1 MRILSV
7 GTALPPH
14 RHTQDELL
22 DELGRAWAG
31 RPPEDLKRLRRLSG
45 STMVRERYLSMPPR
59 DYLDK
64 PGFTDRM
71 RVYRECG
78 VELAEIAVKKALEEA
93 GLTPRDVDL
102 LFFTT
107 VTGVS
112 VPTLDAML
120 LNRLDFRSDIKRI
133 PCFGLGCVAGA
144 AGTARLL
151 DYLNGAPDKVALL
164 VSVELCSLTFQLDDT
179 SISNLVGVNL
189 FGDGASALVAV
200 GKEHP
205 SAKHS
210 SGPEVLA
217 SRSRFYPKSEHIMGW
232 DVGSHGFRIVLDP
245 GVPDIVE
252 AHLRKDLEEFLRS
265 QKLSLEAMT
274 SWVSHPGGPKVLQ
287 AIQKSL
293 QLTEADLALSWQQL
307 ANTGNLSSSSVLF
320 ILRETMH
327 HRRPPADS
335 LGMMM
340 AMGPGFCAEM
350 LLLKW

>member
-22 DELGRAWAG
+22 DELATVWGD

-45 STMVRERYLSMPPR
+45 STMVRERYLSMPPK
-59 DYLDK
+59 DYLAK
-64 PGFTDRM
+64 PGFTERM
-71 RVYRECG
+71 QVYRERG
-78 VELAEIAVKKALEEA
+78 LELAERAVTQALNEA
-93 GLTPRDVDL
+93 GLTPQEVDL

-107 VTGVS
+107 VTGIS
-112 VPTLDAML
+112 VPTLDGML
-120 LNRLDFRSDIKRI
+120 FNRMGFRPDIKRV

-151 DYLNGAPDKVALL
+151 DYLKGHTKGVALL

-189 FGDGASALVAV
+189 FGDGATALVAV
-200 GKEHP
+200 GNEHRLAGQTKGP
-205 SAKHS
+205 QVVASESHFYAKT
-210 SGPEVLA
+210 
-217 SRSRFYPKSEHIMGW
+217 EHIMGW
-232 DVGSHGFRIVLDP
+232 NVGSHGFRIVLDP
-245 GVPDIVE
+245 GVPEIVE
-252 AHLRKDLEEFLRS
+252 THLKRDLSNFLAKHQRGLKD
-265 QKLSLEAMT
+265 MT

-287 AIQKSL
+287 SIQSVL
-293 QLTEADLALSWQQL
+293 ELPDEALALSWQQL
-307 ANTGNLSSSSVLF
+307 TSMGNLSSSSVLF

-327 HRRPPADS
+327 HRRPPAGTD
-335 LGMMM
+335 GIMM
-340 AMGPGFCAEM
+340 AMGPGFCSEM